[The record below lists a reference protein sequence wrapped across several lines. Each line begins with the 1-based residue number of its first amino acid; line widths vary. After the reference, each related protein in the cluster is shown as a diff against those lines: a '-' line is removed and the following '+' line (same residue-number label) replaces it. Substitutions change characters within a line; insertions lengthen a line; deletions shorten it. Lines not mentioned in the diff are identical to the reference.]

1 MGFLNYNPGKG
12 KGKSRG
18 VVTQGTP
25 LGPHT
30 LYRERSRNGPLAT
43 VGIAITGHLLGTTT
57 ATPARVSNQS
67 TRLTTAAKGGTG
79 RRAEKGKEPSP
90 KAAGQSPA
98 AEKFGLLPLP
108 RLVSRSSCQR
118 TGRKAQGHPRNEP
131 AQPVGGGVDPA
142 LS

>member
-67 TRLTTAAKGGTG
+67 TRLTTAAKGGHGQEG
-79 RRAEKGKEPSP
+79 REGEGAQSQGGGIVPSCREVRSPPTSAAGFQELLSKDRPEGASPSP
-90 KAAGQSPA
+90 K
-98 AEKFGLLPLP
+98 
-108 RLVSRSSCQR
+108 
-118 TGRKAQGHPRNEP
+118 
-131 AQPVGGGVDPA
+131 
-142 LS
+142 